1 MERLKKVYLFLFIFI
16 VTFVSTKQI
25 NGLTSYSG
33 GHSGQS
39 GWTVSGDYNDVNGLR
54 IVVLDKNGNRKEG
67 THVVDV
73 LNPTGEWQNTEN
85 YYALSD
91 RKSLVEYAKNRD
103 KNGKV
108 ILGDWNIKV
117 NSGGSLKNDNYFY
130 NVTSI
135 GAENFHEFVQT
146 GKVCNKYWT
155 GVFDCSR
162 RGGERYGNIKQYLE
176 SNEYANLKKIL
187 ERTGYKCDIND
198 KNSNCDESDYISVE
212 ILFQIMSK
220 GERYVGT
227 GFEIALDF
235 EKSSGAQSRY
245 KNTSKML
252 FLDKSVVPNNP
263 LFGIYAVNSNDV
275 DKYGLDKAYEALN
288 DYSKGVGFSL
298 YKVTDFIDIPKEY
311 KVVVNKVSSTTKQPI
326 TSSTVVLK
334 IHINS
339 SDCDADGEEEVTFI
353 ERGNG
358 QVIFNRI
365 PAKFFDGKTSF
376 SIEELE
382 IPSGYLKTT
391 ESCVFKNGILNKN
404 METINI
410 ENTPGC
416 VVEFNE
422 LTEAQKN
429 DIDIRDSLF
438 NKYKDIPSPNGGNF
452 TNLYDLTKMKGVEVC
467 TEAECDYPEFPGG
480 SPGDDD
486 SSYCMTGGIALQQ
499 EFNQRNMACFDN
511 RLVDGDNRVVGLCS
525 SKLIIS
531 RPIDIKTDTFHYIK
545 KGLPI
550 FITNYPIKQ
559 TIETTCYSFDGSY
572 KDTYKLEKEYDN
584 KNSTAS
590 LKYLGKEQ
598 INTKTSDYNV
608 LKTYNNGYVFTSTIN
623 YYLKPIFLKIG
634 IGTNNSSGGT
644 NVYPGKYGIMSK
656 STDDLELSMYNF
668 KKIDP
673 EKFGII
679 KFTATLPLI
688 SSNESITLDGEC
700 KYSFKNSLQT
710 GKKCRDENGKYYY
723 KNKEVTRNEY
733 INTYHCDDEPSG
745 NGDLSIQFRTID
757 VNNPFPGKDG
767 KSNRPIGSNWRG
779 YCIPKS
785 NTDSSCDYELNEQLI
800 MFDLNKDG
808 KISTSEARLV
818 IQAADISNKMGVK
831 LIETQFY
838 YSFSDSGETNDIKL
852 DLNDDGIVNDE
863 DARLFERLDA
873 LKISVGTKGDNYIDA
888 YIKNA
893 VNSYG
898 RDGSGDSKDPIYTLI
913 LTPSDI
919 RQIRKY
925 NSYTSY
931 DDYISMNEEK
941 CDEDNLS
948 ACDNEDTFR
957 MKFIDGLKNGK
968 LEFEKKS
975 SLNLSNKLKVLEN

>member
-1 MERLKKVYLFLFIFI
+1 MERLKKFTKILLIFI
-16 VTFVSTKQI
+16 IFLVFNENIK
-25 NGLTSYSG
+25 GMGDLTEYGNSESSSSVGSG
-33 GHSGQS
+33 G
-39 GWTVSGDYNDVNGLR
+39 YNGIYGIRLA
-54 IVVLDKNGNRKEG
+54 VVDKNGN
-67 THVVDV
+67 
-73 LNPTGEWQNTEN
+73 
-85 YYALSD
+85 
-91 RKSLVEYAKNRD
+91 
-103 KNGKV
+103 V
-108 ILGDWNIKV
+108 IVK
-117 NSGGSLKNDNYFY
+117 
-130 NVTSI
+130 
-135 GAENFHEFVQT
+135 
-146 GKVCNKYWT
+146 
-155 GVFDCSR
+155 
-162 RGGERYGNIKQYLE
+162 
-176 SNEYANLKKIL
+176 
-187 ERTGYKCDIND
+187 
-198 KNSNCDESDYISVE
+198 
-212 ILFQIMSK
+212 
-220 GERYVGT
+220 
-227 GFEIALDF
+227 
-235 EKSSGAQSRY
+235 
-245 KNTSKML
+245 
-252 FLDKSVVPNNP
+252 
-263 LFGIYAVNSNDV
+263 
-275 DKYGLDKAYEALN
+275 
-288 DYSKGVGFSL
+288 
-298 YKVTDFIDIPKEY
+298 TDFINYDLDRWSVAWTNAYGEKYYNFYNKEFYTKYNKCTKIEKNMGKCTIGTKNAACVTFGETSTPTKQYSGCIFENSLPRFVQGVSSPDIETWLTTDSYSNLKELMRKADY
-311 KVVVNKVSSTTKQPI
+311 KCLNEKTGVCQSYQTHYVILEPLYSMSRFIGTGYELANMPTSDSDSCVGYLCYPTYKTATYNMQGTLHVKNEFNLFNFEENGTYYDRNGTNFKSAAEELKNSKNKSGIALYSITEIFPICKYDQSSGKWYDKEGKLVDKTAYEDSCLEKKYKITINKVNNI
-326 TSSTVVLK
+326 TGKK
-334 IHINS
+334 ITGKN
-339 SDCDADGEEEVTFI
+339 VQL
-353 ERGNG
+353 
-358 QVIFNRI
+358 QVYIGTNNCTE
-365 PAKFFDGKTSF
+365 K
-376 SIEELE
+376 
-382 IPSGYLKTT
+382 SGYPKPKALSGDSGTFTITDIDKKYFKDGNVPISVKEIKAPGGYLSPTDN
-391 ESCVFKNGILNKN
+391 CVYKGILSNN
-404 METINI
+404 MNITIP
-410 ENTPGC
+410 NTPGC

-452 TNLYDLTKMKGVEVC
+452 TNLYDLKKMNGEEVC

-499 EFNQRNMACFDN
+499 DFNQRNMACFDN

-531 RPIDIKTDTFHYIK
+531 RPIDIKTDTFHYIE

-550 FITNYPIKQ
+550 FTTNYPIKQ

-623 YYLKPIFLKIG
+623 YYLKPNFLKIG

-644 NVYPGKYGIMSK
+644 NVYTGKYGIMSK

-688 SSNESITLDGEC
+688 SSNENVKLNGEC
-700 KYSFKNSLQT
+700 KYSFRNSLYT
-710 GKKCRDENGKYYY
+710 PPPGGGGSP
-723 KNKEVTRNEY
+723 NEL
-733 INTYHCDDEPSG
+733 N
-745 NGDLSIQFRTID
+745 IQFRTID

-779 YCIPKS
+779 YCIPRS
-785 NTDSSCDYELNEQLI
+785 NTDSSCDYELNETIL
-800 MFDLNKDG
+800 L
-808 KISTSEARLV
+808 
-818 IQAADISNKMGVK
+818 ADINKNG
-831 LIETQFY
+831 II
-838 YSFSDSGETNDIKL
+838 DSSES
-852 DLNDDGIVNDE
+852 
-863 DARLFERLDA
+863 RLLTRYFNG
-873 LKISVGTKGDNYIDA
+873 ISVPEFEGIDIDKVAIDIRRTILRLQSGLDGTTFIKKYITD
-888 YIKNA
+888 A

-898 RDGSGDSKDPIYTLI
+898 RDVSGDSKDPIYTLI

-941 CDEDNLS
+941 CDEDNLF

>member
-1 MERLKKVYLFLFIFI
+1 MERLKRIKKYMI
-16 VTFVSTKQI
+16 VLLIMTVVFMAVNVVKAVEFEDPSSGNTGSNYTMMGDN
-25 NGLTSYSG
+25 NGIA
-33 GHSGQS
+33 
-39 GWTVSGDYNDVNGLR
+39 GLR
-54 IVVLDKNGNRKEG
+54 VAVLDENGILKEG
-67 THVVDV
+67 TKIVD
-73 LNPTGEWQNTEN
+73 LINKNFFESANDYT
-85 YYALSD
+85 YYLRED
-91 RKSLVEYAKNRD
+91 RKSLVQYNNGATLKGWSVAGLKKGKIQNSSDIYYITDTGAPEFGKFVL
-103 KNGKV
+103 NGKTD
-108 ILGDWNIKV
+108 L
-117 NSGGSLKNDNYFY
+117 NSDIYNYLRDN
-130 NVTSI
+130 
-135 GAENFHEFVQT
+135 G
-146 GKVCNKYWT
+146 
-155 GVFDCSR
+155 
-162 RGGERYGNIKQYLE
+162 
-176 SNEYANLKKIL
+176 YANLTKIVKK
-187 ERTGYKCDIND
+187 TGYKCLENATLSSCS
-198 KNSNCDESDYISVE
+198 KKDYISVE
-212 ILFQIMSK
+212 IIFEYNFGTHVI
-220 GERYVGT
+220 GT
-227 GFEIALDF
+227 GYEIAKISKNWDSKIRYLYSNVARLLYIDS
-235 EKSSGAQSRY
+235 EKTKGNAILGISPFTGVSNYWSEESYGMNTARNHNVNIAYPALKNSTVGAGMTLIKVSDVIHLYQCEIAYGKYYGKVINKVVDKAQYETECLNKTYKLEIIKQDEQTKKPINSSSVGIKIYINSDKCDDNEATHTYESSG
-245 KNTSKML
+245 
-252 FLDKSVVPNNP
+252 
-263 LFGIYAVNSNDV
+263 FGQVKFENI
-275 DKYGLDKAYEALN
+275 K
-288 DYSKGVGFSL
+288 
-298 YKVTDFIDIPKEY
+298 KEY
-311 KVVVNKVSSTTKQPI
+311 FKDGLVFSVEEVKTPKGYLEKANSCVYSGNLSEQMQPIIIYNTKDGCPYEFDSSDKSSTTRYELYEKY
-326 TSSTVVLK
+326 K
-334 IHINS
+334 N
-339 SDCDADGEEEVTFI
+339 
-353 ERGNG
+353 
-358 QVIFNRI
+358 I
-365 PAKFFDGKTSF
+365 PAPK
-376 SIEELE
+376 
-382 IPSGYLKTT
+382 
-391 ESCVFKNGILNKN
+391 
-404 METINI
+404 
-410 ENTPGC
+410 
-416 VVEFNE
+416 
-422 LTEAQKN
+422 
-429 DIDIRDSLF
+429 
-438 NKYKDIPSPNGGNF
+438 GGNF
-452 TNLYDLTKMKGVEVC
+452 TNLLNTNIMTGEEAC
-467 TEAECDYPEFPGG
+467 TEAKCDYPEFPGG
-480 SPGDDD
+480 SPGDD

-499 EFNQRNMACFDN
+499 DFNQRNMACFDN

-656 STDDLELSMYNF
+656 LTDDLELSMDNF

-700 KYSFKNSLQT
+700 KYSFQNSLYPPPPPE
-710 GKKCRDENGKYYY
+710 GSP
-723 KNKEVTRNEY
+723 NEL
-733 INTYHCDDEPSG
+733 N
-745 NGDLSIQFRTID
+745 IQFRTID

-779 YCIPKS
+779 YCIPRS

-838 YSFSDSGETNDIKL
+838 YLFSDSGETNDINL
-852 DLNDDGIVNDE
+852 DLNDDGIVNYE

-957 MKFIDGLKNGK
+957 MKFIDGLKKGV
-968 LEFEKKS
+968 LEFKKKS
-975 SLNLSNKLKVLEN
+975 SLNLSNKLEVLEN